1 MIKVK
6 KTVEVVY
13 SVNEYGLFYI
23 HNNKS
28 YFIDWQTIV
37 DNAVEQE
44 IKTFTNDSEVF
55 VRQLGKDN
63 EKV

>member
-1 MIKVK
+1 MVKVK

-44 IKTFTNDSEVF
+44 VKKFLKHDEVF
-55 VRQLGKDN
+55 VRKLGKV
-63 EKV
+63 K